1 MFSRSKKKEDTSYSA
16 VEVSP
21 NRSQTDVSA
30 RPSTPQVPGWPVGPQ
45 RVASAPLWIIA
56 DLLLLLMPIA
66 FLGMLSNYTLNLFHQ
81 C

>member
-1 MFSRSKKKEDTSYSA
+1 MLSKSKKKEETSYSA

-21 NRSQTDVSA
+21 NRSQTDVSVGPTTA
-30 RPSTPQVPGWPVGPQ
+30 TVPGWPVGPQ

-66 FLGMLSNYTLNLFHQ
+66 FLGMLSNYTLNHTRQ